1 METECAREYCHN
13 VIQQVPGVHRQRK
26 YCSDGC
32 RMEAYRDRHRTYKS
46 SPFDQFG
53 FELSREL
60 KASGIEFSRRQQL
73 ADAIEC
79 EIDRRVELRT
89 KALQAKIEAT
99 EYYTLEAYNRGHIDT
114 MERINQHY
122 LHGSEC
128 PYSGEN

>member
-60 KASGIEFSRRQQL
+60 KASGIEFSRARKEPISL
-73 ADAIEC
+73 DARE
-79 EIDRRVELRT
+79 R
-89 KALQAKIEAT
+89 
-99 EYYTLEAYNRGHIDT
+99 LE
-114 MERINQHY
+114 ERSTAAA
-122 LHGSEC
+122 G
-128 PYSGEN
+128 